1 MRTLIAA
8 IFASTVALASW
19 QAAEAAETGNF
30 LYGQRLYSVG
40 DFTGALNEWQP
51 LAQQGD
57 ARAQTSLAI
66 LYLKG
71 RGVPQNKTKAEEW
84 AGRAAAQGYKPGQ
97 RLLQQLNKR
106 RAQASAAPKSK
117 QLKKKRAQAHAAPKS
132 KQRTPLSKMPVV
144 AGNFEDGEAAYTA
157 GDHQK
162 AFRLWK
168 PLADQ
173 GDAKAQYYLGGMYGT
188 GLGVPKDGAKHI
200 YWLTKAA
207 KQGYVD
213 AQSSLGFMYANDWVK
228 GVVPEDA
235 AKAAFYWFTKAA
247 KQGAEDAQS
256 NLGVMYARGEGVPK
270 DDVRAYAWL
279 SISLKRSQFDNHHI
293 KQFKETVVKRMTPT
307 QIAEA
312 QKLSRELWG
321 KYVVPFQKK

>member
-106 RAQASAAPKSK
+106 RAQA
-117 QLKKKRAQAHAAPKS
+117 HAAPKS
-132 KQRTPLSKMPVV
+132 KQRTPLRKMPVV

-162 AFRLWK
+162 AFRLLK
-168 PLADQ
+168 PLAEQ
-173 GDAKAQYYLGGMYGT
+173 GDVAAQVMLGEMH
-188 GLGVPKDGAKHI
+188 D
-200 YWLTKAA
+200 
-207 KQGYVD
+207 
-213 AQSSLGFMYANDWVK
+213 
-228 GVVPEDA
+228 E
-235 AKAAFYWFTKAA
+235 
-247 KQGAEDAQS
+247 
-256 NLGVMYARGEGVPK
+256 GEGVPE

>member
-117 QLKKKRAQAHAAPKS
+117 QLKKKRAQA
-132 KQRTPLSKMPVV
+132 LSLLKLNR
-144 AGNFEDGEAAYTA
+144 GTRKLKNLLG
-157 GDHQK
+157 K
-162 AFRLWK
+162 RL
-168 PLADQ
+168 
-173 GDAKAQYYLGGMYGT
+173 
-188 GLGVPKDGAKHI
+188 
-200 YWLTKAA
+200 
-207 KQGYVD
+207 
-213 AQSSLGFMYANDWVK
+213 
-228 GVVPEDA
+228 
-235 AKAAFYWFTKAA
+235 
-247 KQGAEDAQS
+247 
-256 NLGVMYARGEGVPK
+256 NL
-270 DDVRAYAWL
+270 
-279 SISLKRSQFDNHHI
+279 F
-293 KQFKETVVKRMTPT
+293 
-307 QIAEA
+307 
-312 QKLSRELWG
+312 
-321 KYVVPFQKK
+321 